1 MYLLFFISLKYLS
14 IKNYKIFQ
22 ITKIKLNIY
31 IINLKIKKIKKI
43 YNLKESDYK
52 FSEV

>member
-31 IINLKIKKIKKI
+31 IINLKIKKI